1 MATEP
6 SSARAVVRADRNP
19 LLDMQTQLR
28 VERLLTEIGPIDWRV
43 VALSNPYASVLR
55 SDRAAMSDARRDL
68 AAIPSEATLDRIS
81 AVVGAALSQHPAKA
95 PTAVAVAVLF
105 DTMPRQPANPSTYL
119 NALCF
124 DLVEL
129 GFQPAVVAA
138 ACQEL
143 RRTATFVPV
152 VGEVVAACRTVQERY
167 VSLRRLTA
175 HAREARAR
183 LKAAII
189 EAEREPPPRPKPR
202 PLPDAQSGEADW

>member
-6 SSARAVVRADRNP
+6 SSGRTVARAGRNP
-19 LLDMQTQLR
+19 LLDEQTHLR
-28 VERLLTEIGPIDWRV
+28 VERLLTEIGPIDWCA

-55 SDRAAMSDARRDL
+55 SDRAAMGHARRDL

-81 AVVGAALSQHPAKA
+81 AVVAAALSQLPDKA
-95 PTAVAVAVLF
+95 PTAAVAVLF
-105 DTMPRQPANPSTYL
+105 DTMPRQPANPATYL

-129 GFQPAVVAA
+129 RFQPAVVAA

-152 VGEVVAACRTVQERY
+152 IGEVIAACRTVQERY
-167 VSLRRLTA
+167 VSLQRLTA
-175 HAREARAR
+175 HAREAHAY
-183 LKAAII
+183 LQAAIT
-189 EAEREPPPRPKPR
+189 EAEREPPTRPKPWPR
-202 PLPDAQSGEADW
+202 PDAQSGEADR

>member
-1 MATEP
+1 
-6 SSARAVVRADRNP
+6 V
-19 LLDMQTQLR
+19 QTHLR
-28 VERLLTEIGPIDWRV
+28 VERLLTEIAPIDWGA

-55 SDRAAMSDARRDL
+55 SDRAAMNDARGDL

-81 AVVGAALSQHPAKA
+81 AVVAAALSQLPDKA
-95 PTAVAVAVLF
+95 PTAAAVAVLF
-105 DTMPRQPANPSTYL
+105 DTMPRQPANPATYL

-152 VGEVVAACRTVQERY
+152 ISELIAACRTVQERY
-167 VSLRRLTA
+167 VSLQRLTA

-183 LKAAII
+183 LKTAII
-189 EAEREPPPRPKPR
+189 EAEREPPPRPKRR
-202 PLPDAQSGEADW
+202 PQPDAESGEAEW